1 MNKVLNEIV
10 LNPEKVII
18 ELKLN
23 IKKVKR
29 RFIIIKKIMKFD
41 NY

>member
-29 RFIIIKKIMKFD
+29 RFIIIKKIMKSD